1 MVNRQDICVSII
13 GGSSALGKI
22 TSSTLKECGYKVI
35 CSFNNEDSMQD
46 ASNWFHC
53 NVSSEG
59 SVEEFVSKVS
69 LLAYKHVVVYL
80 AGRSHNSMVHKF
92 SEDKWQEIIDIN
104 LTGAFRV
111 ARAYLPYM
119 RENQWGRFV
128 FAGSIT
134 PRIGV
139 AGTSAYSAS
148 KAGVNGLSRTIAVEN
163 ARKGITSNYLEIG
176 YMDAGM
182 TYTIPDKLR
191 ASIQDS
197 IPAGQFCDPKS
208 IAKTVEYLIQNSDIT
223 GSVIPITGGM

>member
-1 MVNRQDICVSII
+1 MINKNDICISIV

-22 TSSTLKECGYKVI
+22 TSSILKEHGYKVV
-35 CSFNNEDSMQD
+35 CSFNREDSMQD
-46 ASNWFHC
+46 ASTWYHC
-53 NVSSEG
+53 NVSSEE
-59 SVEEFVSKVS
+59 SVGGFVAEVS
-69 LLAYKHVVVYL
+69 SFATKHVVVYL
-80 AGRSHNSMVHKF
+80 AGISYNSMVHKF
-92 SEDKWQEIIDIN
+92 SENKWQEIIDIN
-104 LTGAFRV
+104 LTGAFRI
-111 ARAYLPYM
+111 ARAYLPFM

-148 KAGVNGLSRTIAVEN
+148 KAGVNGLSRTIAAEN

-191 ASIQDS
+191 ASIQNS
-197 IPAGQFCDPKS
+197 IPSGQFCDPKS
-208 IAKTVEYLIQNSDIT
+208 IARTIEYLIHNSDVS